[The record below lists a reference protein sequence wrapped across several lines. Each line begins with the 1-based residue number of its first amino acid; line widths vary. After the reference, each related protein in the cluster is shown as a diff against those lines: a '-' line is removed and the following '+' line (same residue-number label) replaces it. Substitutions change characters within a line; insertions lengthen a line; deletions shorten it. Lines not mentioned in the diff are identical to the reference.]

1 MVQLQRLCLVLTLSF
16 FLLGSLS
23 LPAPALAQGAPGLSY
38 VQPSGTA
45 IRDIQVVGA
54 ERIEPSTIL
63 TYLDVKPGDPMTQ
76 DTLDNALR
84 SLFATGLFAD
94 VVLRQKGST
103 LEVSVTENPVI
114 NQIAFEGNDK
124 LKDDALQAEIQL
136 RPRQV
141 FTRTKV
147 QADTNRLYQVYRRN
161 GRFAVTIEPKII
173 KLDQNRVNLVFEI
186 NEGPVT
192 YVRGIKFVG
201 NKRFGDDALR
211 SEISTA
217 ETRWYKFLSS
227 DDRYDPDRLAFDQE
241 LLRRFYLSQGY
252 ADFRV
257 LSAVAELSKDKDY
270 FYVTFTLEEGERYK
284 VGKITINADLR
295 DFDEN
300 TLVPELAM
308 EPGDWYNADRVQK
321 TVDNFTDALAK
332 RNFDFVTVRPDVQR
346 NREQL
351 TVDLSFQINETP
363 KVFVERIDINGNV
376 RTMDKV
382 IRRKMEL
389 VEGDPFNRGK
399 VAKSEKSIRD
409 LDYFETVNVKTQ
421 QGSAPDKNVI
431 DIEVSEKSTGEL
443 SVGAGFSTSDGP
455 LADFR
460 IRERNFL
467 GKGQDLLFG
476 TTIAGK
482 RTEFD
487 VSFTEPYFLDR
498 DLSAGISLFHTTRD
512 LQDES
517 SYDQKRSGGS
527 FQFGYPLSENWRQS
541 LRYRIEENEITDVD
555 ADASRYIRD
564 QEGKRLTSAISQ
576 TITYDNRDSKLF
588 PTDGMNAWFT
598 TEFAG
603 LGGDAEYVSA
613 KLGASQFYPVY
624 EDKVILNIL
633 GEVGAI
639 GATGDGD
646 VVINERFFLGGA
658 NLRGFESAGV
668 GPRDTATRDALGG
681 NLFYRGSVEL
691 AFPVG
696 VPEEL
701 GIQGHAFT
709 DFGSL
714 WDLDES
720 AAGGSIAD
728 QNSLRAAA
736 GLGLSWR
743 SPMGPVRIDVAA
755 PYLSEKYDEKENF
768 RFSFGTRF

>member
-1 MVQLQRLCLVLTLSF
+1 MFQIKRLCLVVMLSASVV
-16 FLLGSLS
+16 GSPVFS
-23 LPAPALAQGAPGLSY
+23 VDAIAQEAPGLSY
-38 VQPSGTA
+38 VQPSGTV
-45 IRDIQVVGA
+45 IRDVQVVGT
-54 ERIEPSTIL
+54 ERIEPSTVL
-63 TYLDVKPGDPMTQ
+63 TYLDVKPGDNMTQ
-76 DTLDNALR
+76 DTLDNALK

-114 NQIAFEGNDK
+114 NEIAFEGNDK

-136 RPRQV
+136 RARQV

-186 NEGPVT
+186 DEGPVT
-192 YVRGIKFVG
+192 FVRGIKFVG
-201 NKRFGDDALR
+201 NKRFSDDALR
-211 SEISTA
+211 AEISTA

-227 DDRYDPDRLAFDQE
+227 DDRYDPDRLSFDQE
-241 LLRRFYLSQGY
+241 LLRRYYLSQGY

-270 FYVTFTLEEGERYK
+270 FYVTFTVEEGERYK

-300 TLVPELAM
+300 TLVPELDMA
-308 EPGDWYNADRVQK
+308 PGDWYNADRVQK
-321 TVDNFTDALAK
+321 TVDNFTAALAK
-332 RNFDFVTVRPDVQR
+332 KNFDFVAVRPDVQR
-346 NREQL
+346 NREQQ
-351 TVDLSFQINETP
+351 TVDLSFQISETP
-363 KVFVERIDINGNV
+363 KIFVERIDINGNV

-382 IRRKMEL
+382 IRREMEL
-389 VEGDPFNRGK
+389 AEGDPFNRAK
-399 VAKSEKSIRD
+399 VAKSEKDIKD
-409 LDYFETVNVKTQ
+409 LDYFEKVTVKTQ
-421 QGSAPDKNVI
+421 QGSAPDKSVI
-431 DIEVSEKSTGEL
+431 DIEVAEKSTGEL
-443 SVGAGFSTSDGP
+443 SVGAGFSTADGP

-498 DLSAGISLFHTTRD
+498 DLSAGVSLFHTTRD

-527 FQFGYPLSENWRQS
+527 FQMGYPLSENWRQS
-541 LRYRIEENEITDVD
+541 LRYRIEQNEITDVD
-555 ADASRYIRD
+555 SDASRYIID
-564 QEGKRLTSAISQ
+564 QEGERMTSAISQ
-576 TITYDNRDSKLF
+576 TITYDNRNSKLF
-588 PTDGMNAWFT
+588 PTEGMNAWFT

-613 KLGASQFYPVY
+613 KLGSSYFYPVY

-646 VVINERFFLGGA
+646 VEINERFFLGGA
-658 NLRGFESAGV
+658 NLRGFQSAGV
-668 GPRDTATRDALGG
+668 GPRDTITDDALGG
-681 NLFYRGSVEL
+681 NMFYRGSVEL
-691 AFPVG
+691 AFPIG
-696 VPEEL
+696 VPEDL

-714 WDLDES
+714 WDLDED
-720 AAGGSIAD
+720 AVAGEIVDKNSI
-728 QNSLRAAA
+728 RAAA

-755 PYLSEKYDEKENF
+755 PYLSEDYDEKENF